1 MRQQKVAAG
10 ILVIGAGIVIS
21 LFVAGFWGGL
31 RLNLTPSYP
40 RGLWR
45 IEPLDRGVMR
55 GDLVFICPPE
65 TPAFTLAVNRGY
77 LPKGLC
83 PGGTG
88 PLIKT
93 VVAVAGQ
100 DIKIETAVSI
110 DGAILPSS
118 TVRSVDAVGGPL
130 LAFSGGRVP
139 PNSVFLHS
147 AFGGSYDSRYF
158 GPLPDDGIL
167 GLANPVAVMAQ

>member
-1 MRQQKVAAG
+1 MRQQKAAAG
-10 ILVIGAGIVIS
+10 ILAIGTGIVIS
-21 LFVAGFWGGL
+21 VFVAGFWGGL

-40 RGLWR
+40 LGLWR
-45 IEPLDRGVMR
+45 IEPLDREVAA

-65 TPAFTLAVNRGY
+65 TLAFVLAVKRGY

-100 DIKIETAVSI
+100 DIEIDTAVRI

-118 TVRSVDAVGGPL
+118 AVHSVDAAGRSLP
-130 LAFSGGRVP
+130 ACSGGRVP

-147 AFGGSYDSRYF
+147 PFGGSYDSRYF